1 MHYIY
6 TYVRIHMCCMKFQDI
21 QRKIF
26 ILRVEGPSNI
36 VYAEFQLYVINKK
49 LCAPMFALCVR

>member
-1 MHYIY
+1 
-6 TYVRIHMCCMKFQDI
+6 MCCMKFQDI